1 MPAMTENIYKSLSR
15 RIREERNLR
24 GWTQEELAERAG
36 VHLSFIGQIE
46 RGIRKPSLATVQRM
60 AEALGVDP
68 GRLLGHQP
76 RRRDPYPVEHK
87 VADLIRDASPAQRR
101 HLYAA
106 FRDMVRAL
114 RRAPGP

>member
-1 MPAMTENIYKSLSR
+1 MAEDIYKSLSK
-15 RIREERNLR
+15 RIREERDLR
-24 GWTQEELAERAG
+24 GWTQEEFAERAG

-68 GRLLGHQP
+68 GRLLGPPPQ
-76 RRRDPYPVEHK
+76 RRDPYPIEHK

-101 HLYAA
+101 HLYAT

-114 RRAPGP
+114 RRSPRP